1 MHQQLDNNPWLLNCV
16 NGTLKLKTGK
26 LREHRRTDYITKLC
40 PTPFLPDAPC
50 PTWLRFLEGVFQ
62 RKARLI
68 VFIQRLLGLCLTG
81 DVSEHILPIFWGAGA
96 NGKTTLLN
104 AVLKTLGDEY
114 AMKARTE
121 LLLQSRGERHPTEIA
136 DLFGRRLV
144 AASETPQGARLNE
157 SLVKDLTGGER
168 LRGRRMRGD
177 FWEFPPTHK
186 IILLTNHRPG
196 VAGTD
201 EGVWRRVRLVPFD
214 VTFWDP
220 DKHPYPAAEGLDPD
234 LRQDK
239 RLGEKLADEA
249 PGILAWMV
257 QGCLDWQRDGLTM
270 PDEVRIATAEYR
282 DAEDLLAQFIA
293 ERCVTGANNR
303 CKLSTLYGAFKAW
316 SEAFGERPLGRKTF
330 SQSLVGKFQ
339 RTTSNGTWYIG
350 IALRDDGP
358 DVE

>member
-1 MHQQLDNNPWLLNCV
+1 
-16 NGTLKLKTGK
+16 
-26 LREHRRTDYITKLC
+26 
-40 PTPFLPDAPC
+40 
-50 PTWLRFLEGVFQ
+50 
-62 RKARLI
+62 
-68 VFIQRLLGLCLTG
+68 
-81 DVSEHILPIFWGAGA
+81 
-96 NGKTTLLN
+96 
-104 AVLKTLGDEY
+104 
-114 AMKARTE
+114 MKARTE

-144 AASETPQGARLNE
+144 AASETPQGVRLNE

-168 LRGRRMRGD
+168 LRGRRMRED

-201 EGVWRRVRLVPFD
+201 EGVWRRVRLIPFE

-220 DKHPYPAAEGLDPD
+220 DKHPDPAEGLDPD

-239 RLGEKLADEA
+239 RLGEKLEEEA

-257 QGCLDWQRDGLTM
+257 QGCRDWQRDGLTM

-358 DVE
+358 DAE